1 MGQTTVRDPAGQ
13 DDAGTRTGPPAG
25 ASAGAA
31 RKGLPG
37 RLRSGLERPRRRVA
51 LLSALVA
58 ACTVLAQWINNTP
71 PLYFDP
77 YYVWLGARDWPDVPL
92 DRWPFNEVPHQ
103 VTRLGLVLPA
113 RLAQELLG
121 DGQAA
126 YFAVAALGGCLFF
139 VGCYLAVRSLFGDL
153 AGVAAALL
161 LIVHPFFTMTN
172 PYGVEVTWSA
182 GVVLPD
188 MPGAGLFAFGMAALV
203 VASRRTG
210 RAQTRMLVAAGVCF
224 GSAFLVREFLAFLFL
239 AIPIYLALLRIPWRR
254 NVTVGLPMVA
264 ILAANLVHNAVVWG
278 DPLAGL
284 MSAAGHGGESRDH
297 VTRWLAFQSFVR
309 AMDDWHPMGMIFV
322 AALVLT
328 IAGWAV
334 TRDRRLALVLVWFFT
349 LAVPL
354 TLLAGVLDP
363 HDISLRAWLLRYWF
377 AVLPALLAGGAGS
390 IVLLARRIRFG
401 GRGGQSPGSDTAWF
415 GGRGGSSPH
424 SDTARLR
431 LRTAVAPVL
440 AVVLAGT
447 YVVSAV
453 RAVPALPRDKAWNE
467 LRGHLAAHDRDMPV
481 LWADRRLA
489 QTLTFYTRSMW
500 GDTLWHGRIRD
511 FEHSS
516 ARLPED
522 SYGQPML
529 FTRWRGQESQILAGW
544 RPSPQGGWRL
554 MWRSS
559 DGVLEIW
566 GPASR

>member
-1 MGQTTVRDPAGQ
+1 
-13 DDAGTRTGPPAG
+13 
-25 ASAGAA
+25 
-31 RKGLPG
+31 
-37 RLRSGLERPRRRVA
+37 
-51 LLSALVA
+51 
-58 ACTVLAQWINNTP
+58 
-71 PLYFDP
+71 
-77 YYVWLGARDWPDVPL
+77 
-92 DRWPFNEVPHQ
+92 

-126 YFAVAALGGCLFF
+126 YFAVAAFGGCLFF
-139 VGCYLAVRSLFGDL
+139 VGCYLAVRSLFGDP

-188 MPGAGLFAFGMAALV
+188 MPGAGLFAIGMAGLV

-210 RAQTRMLVAAGVCF
+210 RAQTRLLVAAGICF
-224 GSAFLVREFLAFLFL
+224 GSAYLVREFLAFLFL
-239 AIPIYLALLRIPWRR
+239 AIPVYLALLRIPWRR

-264 ILAANLVHNAVVWG
+264 ILAANLTHNAVVWG

-297 VTRWLAFQSFVR
+297 VTRSLALRSFER
-309 AMDDWHPMGMIFV
+309 AMNDWHPMGVVFV

-334 TRDRRLALVLVWFFT
+334 TRDRRLALVLVWFAA

-377 AVLPALLAGGAGS
+377 AVLPALLAGAAGS
-390 IVLLARRIRFG
+390 AILLARRIPEGF
-401 GRGGQSPGSDTAWF
+401 A
-415 GGRGGSSPH
+415 
-424 SDTARLR
+424 ARIR
-431 LRTAVAPVL
+431 LRTVVAPAL
-440 AVVLAGT
+440 AAVLAGT
-447 YVVSAV
+447 YLVAAV
-453 RAVPALPRDKAWNE
+453 RAVPALPRDTAWNE
-467 LRGHLAAHDRDMPV
+467 LRGYLAAHDRDMPV

-516 ARLPED
+516 TRLPED

-544 RPSPQGGWRL
+544 RPGPEGGWRL
-554 MWRSS
+554 LWRSS